1 MLSDYLLFLVFTWVG
16 VLKSVIP
23 CVLFLCETFKA
34 CWIFLMSNIHYKFEN
49 VFISYIIHPHKFK
62 SNHVLQ
68 SRAESYL
75 DYSNSHEVHRDE
87 IH

>member
-1 MLSDYLLFLVFTWVG
+1 
-16 VLKSVIP
+16 
-23 CVLFLCETFKA
+23 
-34 CWIFLMSNIHYKFEN
+34 MSNIHYKFEN